1 MSASELQR
9 YAIFD
14 KKSVYSR
21 SMSQILDTINN
32 PLDIKKLNMNQLRQ
46 LCSEIR
52 SYMVEVCSDNP
63 GHLAS
68 SLGAVEL
75 IVGVHYVFDT
85 PEDKF
90 VIDVGH
96 QAYAHKIL
104 TGRREAFRT
113 LRKKDGISGFP
124 CIDESIWD
132 AFGVGHSSTSIS
144 AALGFAEAA
153 RIKGTGAKSVALIG
167 DGALS
172 GGLAYEAM
180 NNAGVS
186 KSDLLILLN
195 DNNQSIDKAVG
206 GVHKYLLRITTSVNY
221 NIFKNRAWKVLGD
234 NRFRSFLQRWVR
246 SIKSWLVKS
255 RGGDL
260 FEAIGLRY
268 FGPIDGN
275 DIEQVVQTLRKL
287 KDMKGA
293 RVLHCITG
301 KGKGY
306 APAEQNPT
314 LWHAP
319 GRFDLQ
325 TGQIKVVKH
334 DVPRYQDVF
343 GKVLC
348 EMAESDPRVVGI
360 TPAMSSGCSMVEF
373 SQRFPSRFFDVGIA
387 EEHAVTFSAGL
398 AASGMKPFCNIYSS
412 FSQRAYDQ
420 IVHDVALQKLPVV
433 LCLDRAGLVGED
445 GATHNGAFDMA
456 AYRSIPNCVIAV
468 PSNESEL
475 KNMMY
480 SAKESTTGPYIIRY
494 PRGLAE
500 GVEWQAK
507 APILLPVG
515 KSVCVREGKR
525 IAVVGLGPFV
535 WRAVEAARPFGE
547 DVAVYD
553 FRFLK
558 PIDTERLDEI
568 VSQFETILTIEDG
581 CLKGGLYG
589 AVCEYI
595 ETNSCSIKVKGIGI
609 PDEFIFH
616 ASQAEQRHF
625 CGLDKEGI
633 ENVLRKLL

>member
-1 MSASELQR
+1 MSASEPQR

-32 PLDIKKLNMNQLRQ
+32 PSDIKRLNMNQLRQ
-46 LCSEIR
+46 LCAEIR
-52 SYMVEVCSDNP
+52 SYMVEVCADNP

-85 PEDKF
+85 PNDKF

-104 TGRREAFRT
+104 TDRREAFRT
-113 LRKKDGISGFP
+113 LRKKGGISGFP
-124 CIDESIWD
+124 CMEESKWD

-153 RIKGTGAKSVALIG
+153 RIMGSGAKSVALIG

-206 GVHKYLLRITTSVNY
+206 GVHKYLLRITTSSNY
-221 NIFKNRAWKVLGD
+221 NTFKNKAWNALGD
-234 NRFRSFLQRWVR
+234 NGFRNFLQRWVR

-275 DIEQVVQTLRKL
+275 DIEQVVHTLKKL
-287 KDMKGA
+287 KDIKGA

-325 TGQIKVVKH
+325 TGQIKTVKH

-348 EMAESDPRVVGI
+348 ELAENDSRIVGI

-433 LCLDRAGLVGED
+433 LCFDRAGLVGED
-445 GATHNGAFDMA
+445 GATHNGVFDMS
-456 AYRSIPNCVIAV
+456 AYRSIPNCVIAA
-468 PSNESEL
+468 PSNEMEL
-475 KNMMY
+475 KDMMY

-500 GVEWQAK
+500 GVEWQTK
-507 APILLPVG
+507 APCLLLPG
-515 KSVCVREGKR
+515 KSICVREGKK

-535 WRAVEAARPFGE
+535 WRAVEAAQHFG
-547 DVAVYD
+547 DNVAVYD

-558 PIDTERLDEI
+558 PMDMSRIDEI
-568 VSQFETILTIEDG
+568 AARYEAILTIEDG
-581 CLKGGLYG
+581 SLKGGLYG
-589 AVCEYI
+589 AVCEYV
-595 ETNSCSIKVKGIGI
+595 EAKSYPIKVKGIGV

-616 ASQAEQRHF
+616 ASQTEQRHF
-625 CGLDKEGI
+625 CGLDEEGI

>member
-221 NIFKNRAWKVLGD
+221 NIFKNRAWKVFTKMG
-234 NRFRSFLQRWVR
+234 S
-246 SIKSWLVKS
+246 
-255 RGGDL
+255 
-260 FEAIGLRY
+260 
-268 FGPIDGN
+268 
-275 DIEQVVQTLRKL
+275 
-287 KDMKGA
+287 
-293 RVLHCITG
+293 
-301 KGKGY
+301 
-306 APAEQNPT
+306 
-314 LWHAP
+314 
-319 GRFDLQ
+319 
-325 TGQIKVVKH
+325 
-334 DVPRYQDVF
+334 
-343 GKVLC
+343 
-348 EMAESDPRVVGI
+348 
-360 TPAMSSGCSMVEF
+360 
-373 SQRFPSRFFDVGIA
+373 
-387 EEHAVTFSAGL
+387 
-398 AASGMKPFCNIYSS
+398 
-412 FSQRAYDQ
+412 
-420 IVHDVALQKLPVV
+420 
-433 LCLDRAGLVGED
+433 LD
-445 GATHNGAFDMA
+445 
-456 AYRSIPNCVIAV
+456 
-468 PSNESEL
+468 
-475 KNMMY
+475 
-480 SAKESTTGPYIIRY
+480 
-494 PRGLAE
+494 
-500 GVEWQAK
+500 
-507 APILLPVG
+507 
-515 KSVCVREGKR
+515 
-525 IAVVGLGPFV
+525 
-535 WRAVEAARPFGE
+535 
-547 DVAVYD
+547 
-553 FRFLK
+553 
-558 PIDTERLDEI
+558 
-568 VSQFETILTIEDG
+568 
-581 CLKGGLYG
+581 
-589 AVCEYI
+589 
-595 ETNSCSIKVKGIGI
+595 
-609 PDEFIFH
+609 
-616 ASQAEQRHF
+616 
-625 CGLDKEGI
+625 
-633 ENVLRKLL
+633 